1 MTQGFFS
8 FMDVFKDEI
17 KLVFVK
23 LEKLKSNELTVLLA
37 MLGKAKTK
45 HVV

>member
-1 MTQGFFS
+1 
-8 FMDVFKDEI
+8 MDVFKDEI
-17 KLVFVK
+17 KLFVK